1 MSYRALDCQ
10 PAFQELSFEGCY
22 KDKNATGPVKSA
34 LPVATPSRFCYG
46 TIPNSGGCSTVNNGA
61 AGAAPREQGNR
72 VLMKKDDV
80 SPDTAQ
86 SIWKFFASLRLTI
99 IVLLSLA
106 VTSIIGTLIPQNES
120 PAAYFRAYGEFVYR
134 LFDVLDLFDMY
145 HSWWFQVLLLLLTI
159 NVLVCSVDR
168 LSTTWRVIFPRNPH
182 FSAERFKR
190 RKNRREFVVAH
201 PPSDLRRVVAREAGR
216 GFGRTQVQENGGGF
230 AFFAER
236 WRLSRLGVY
245 IVHASVILLLVG
257 GLIGSIFGFEGFVN
271 IPEGETVDS
280 IRLRGSGEV
289 VALPFSVRCD
299 DFSISFYESGQPKE
313 YRSRLSILEN
323 GQPVLQQDI
332 IVNDPLRYRGI
343 NLFQSSFGEMGQQM
357 PAQRAEAPTE
367 AVLIFTNRQSGMAYE
382 KRLSFGEEI
391 QVPEGGGSFTLESYL
406 PQATFMNQ
414 PIGEA
419 LKGRLTPP
427 EGEPVEILL
436 PLRFANFDKM
446 RKGETIISVGAV
458 FPEDAGSGP
467 PEKRYY
473 TGLQVTKDPGVW
485 VVYTGFVMMIL
496 GCFVTFF
503 MAHQQICVDV
513 APENE
518 GSRIAVAGTAS
529 RNRQSFDARIEQ
541 IAERLKESFDRN
553 DS

>member
-1 MSYRALDCQ
+1 
-10 PAFQELSFEGCY
+10 
-22 KDKNATGPVKSA
+22 
-34 LPVATPSRFCYG
+34 
-46 TIPNSGGCSTVNNGA
+46 
-61 AGAAPREQGNR
+61 
-72 VLMKKDDV
+72 MKKNEV
-80 SPDTAQ
+80 SADTVQ
-86 SIWKFFASLRLTI
+86 SIWKFFASLRLTL

-106 VTSIIGTLIPQNES
+106 VTSIIGTLIPQNET

-145 HSWWFQVLLLLLTI
+145 HSWWFQVLLLLLTV

-168 LSTTWRVIFPRNPH
+168 LSTTWRVIFPENPH
-182 FSAERFKR
+182 FSADRFKR
-190 RKNRREFVVAH
+190 RKNRREFYVAY
-201 PPSDLRRVVAREAGR
+201 PPSDLRPVVAREAGR
-216 GFGRTQVQENGGGF
+216 GFGRTQVQENGDGF

-257 GLIGSIFGFEGFVN
+257 GLIGSILGFEGFVN
-271 IPEGETVDS
+271 IPEGQTVDT

-323 GQPVLQQDI
+323 GRQVMQKDI
-332 IVNDPLRYRGI
+332 VVNDPLRYRGI
-343 NLFQSSFGEMGQQM
+343 NLFQSSYGEMGQQT
-357 PAQRAEAPTE
+357 PTRRAVPPTE
-367 AVLIFTNRQSGMAYE
+367 AVLIFTSRQSGMAYE
-382 KRLSFGEEI
+382 KRLAFGEAFQI
-391 QVPEGGGSFTLESYL
+391 PEGGGSFVLESYQ
-406 PQATFMNQ
+406 PQAVFMNQ

-419 LKGRLTPP
+419 LVGRLTPP
-427 EGEPVEILL
+427 GSDPVEVLL

-446 RKGETIISVGAV
+446 RKGETVISVGAV
-458 FPEDAGSGP
+458 LPEAADSGP
-467 PEKRYY
+467 PEKRFY

-503 MAHQQICVDV
+503 MAHEQICVDV
-513 APENE
+513 AAESE

-529 RNRQSFDARIEQ
+529 RNRHALAAKLQK

-553 DS
+553 DA